1 MNNKQR
7 KVLEKI
13 FQKPTLS
20 NIKYNEVES
29 LLKSLGVNIDISR
42 KGSNVFFEYN
52 GIIQNIHR
60 PHPQNELKKYAVEA
74 IRDFLNETGVK
85 P

>member
-13 FQKPTLS
+13 FQKPTPS

-29 LLKSLGVNIDISR
+29 LLISLGVNVDTSR
-42 KGSNVFFEYN
+42 KGSNVYFEYN
-52 GIIQNIHR
+52 GKMQNIHR
-60 PHPQNELKKYAVEA
+60 PHPQNELKKYAVED
-74 IRDFLNETGVK
+74 IRNFLSSIGVR

>member
-13 FQKPTLS
+13 FHRPTLAS
-20 NIKYNEVES
+20 IKYNEVES
-29 LLKSLGVNIDISR
+29 LLKSLGVNVDISR

-60 PHPQNELKKYAVEA
+60 PHPQNELKKYAVED
-74 IRDFLNETGVK
+74 IRKFLTEIGVR